1 MIRINKFLAQCN
13 LGSRRQVE
21 TLITSGKIKVN
32 GIIVTDLTSQ
42 IEIGKDI
49 VEFEGS
55 TLSSN
60 KENFYIM
67 LNKPIK
73 YITTS
78 KDEFD
83 RKTVY
88 ELIPDFRVHLFSVG
102 RLDYMSEGLLIFTSD
117 GDFADKIIH
126 PRYKLP
132 KVYKVTIKGSLSDEQ
147 IQTLRDGVKIEGKLT
162 SPAIVHVKKSNVN
175 SSVLKMTIFEGRK
188 RQIRK
193 MIKTVGSEVMQLKR
207 LQIGEVQLGKLP
219 KGMWRPLKSW
229 EVMSLINQSRK
240 QGK

>member
-1 MIRINKFLAQCN
+1 LIRINKFLAQCN

>member
-1 MIRINKFLAQCN
+1 MVRINKFLAQCN

-21 TLITSGKIKVN
+21 SLITSGEIKINSRISK
-32 GIIVTDLTSQ
+32 DLSVQ
-42 IEIGKDI
+42 VDPENDV
-49 VEFEGS
+49 VEFEGR
-55 TLSSN
+55 TLNSN
-60 KENFYIM
+60 KDNFYIM

-88 ELIPDFRVHLFSVG
+88 ELIPDFGIHMFSVG
-102 RLDYMSEGLLIFTSD
+102 RLDFMSEGLLIFTSD

-132 KVYKVTIKGSLSDEQ
+132 KVYKVTVKGNIDEDQIKK
-147 IQTLRDGVKIEGKLT
+147 LRDGVKIEGKMT
-162 SPAIVHVKKSNVN
+162 APAVVHVKKSNIN
-175 SSVLKMTIFEGRK
+175 TTVLKMTIFEGRK

-193 MIKTVGSEVMQLKR
+193 MIKSVDSEVMELKR

-219 KGMWRPLKSW
+219 KGMWRPLKAW

>member
-32 GIIVTDLTSQ
+32 GSIVTELSSQ
-42 IEIGKDI
+42 VDIGKDI
-49 VEFEGS
+49 VEFEGK
-55 TLSSN
+55 TLTSN
-60 KENFYIM
+60 KDNFYIM

-73 YITTS
+73 YLTTS
-78 KDEFD
+78 KDEFN

-88 ELIPDFRVHLFSVG
+88 ELIPDFGVHLFSVG

-132 KVYKVTIKGSLSDEQ
+132 KVYKVTIKGSLNDEQ
-147 IQTLRDGVKIEGKLT
+147 IQVLRDGVKIEGKLT
-162 SPAIVHVKKSNVN
+162 SPAIVHIKKSNIN

-193 MIKTVGSEVMQLKR
+193 MIKTVGSEVMELKR

-229 EVMSLINQSRK
+229 EVMSLINQSKK